1 MAEFVDVALVDAVRL
16 PYVSGAQSA
25 LGDVADFF
33 AAAWDALA
41 AAFPGITL
49 EPLFDSLPVEEI
61 AAMAAAAAERSGEDP
76 PDLFA
81 WFTIPV
87 EDESLADALAVAAVE
102 LPFVA
107 TASRRVPV
115 ALCGVPLWGS
125 STQGARELQVLPPPR
140 GVDAV
145 WAWHVPGGTAPG
157 VRIADLEHGW
167 DLAHEELRGSRVTPV
182 SVFGTVFGEEG
193 RRHGTAVAGV
203 VVGADDGVG
212 VVGIASGAEFL
223 LVTNER
229 AAGHNTAA
237 AVLTAAAA
245 AGVDGIVLIELGA
258 IFPGAPGGA
267 VPVELDP
274 VVQRAIRFVALFG
287 VTVIEPAGN
296 GSVDLDAAPALAHL
310 NPLSPTFVDSRAV
323 VVGAGQ
329 PFGETNEFW
338 ERASFSSFGAR
349 VDCFGPGFFVRA
361 PDAAPDT
368 YADFAGT
375 SAASAVLAGVAA
387 AIQGMSTADSGQA
400 LDVVEMRSLLSD
412 LALGTTIPDGRQA
425 GVGSMPDL
433 RKIALRRGWPRIVP
447 AAIATV
453 AGDTVLV
460 GFLDT
465 NNRLVRREWQFFMGW
480 SDLDPVPAN
489 QFTRGVTTGRP
500 VLTVRQEQDPL
511 ARLVKDAY
519 FVGLSGI
526 EHVWWDDQNQLG
538 SLQRIADTDHVAQ
551 GTIPAVTVTGEKEVA
566 VAAVNPDGQLIAM
579 VGDAGPH
586 FSAGLT
592 FGVPL
597 DPGTAYRRLRSPA
610 ICSRATGTADVVAID
625 DNGTFRWF
633 TGVTTGTIGTGWQPG
648 VADTSGAV
656 FDGGAGTT
664 VLVVDVDGTQRLV
677 ALGVGRDGLL
687 RAVDVDPVQGVVAS
701 VFLVGTADIAAEGP
715 LGLGLAGGRLVAL
728 AVSTGG
734 TLVAATRTPGGGPW
748 SDQTTVNDAT
758 VMPSGGVVATSLDIG
773 VMALVVDIKGTVLA
787 THSRDGADWTSYED
801 VSE

>member
-1 MAEFVDVALVDAVRL
+1 MADAA
-16 PYVSGAQSA
+16 G
-25 LGDVADFF
+25 
-33 AAAWDALA
+33 
-41 AAFPGITL
+41 
-49 EPLFDSLPVEEI
+49 
-61 AAMAAAAAERSGEDP
+61 ERSGEDP

-87 EDESLADALAVAAVE
+87 EDDGLADALAAAALE

-107 TASRRVPV
+107 TASRRIPV
-115 ALCGVPLWGS
+115 EPCAVPLWGS
-125 STQGARELQVLPPPR
+125 STQGARQTQILPPPR

-157 VRIADLEHGW
+157 VRIADVEHGW
-167 DLAHEELRGSRVTPV
+167 DLTHEEVRGSRVTPV
-182 SVFGTVFGEEG
+182 SVFGTAFGEEG

-212 VVGIASGAEFL
+212 VVGIAPGAELL
-223 LVTNER
+223 LVTIDRGSGSNV
-229 AAGHNTAA
+229 AG
-237 AVLTAAAA
+237 AVLAAAAA
-245 AGVDGIVLIELGA
+245 AGVDGIVLIEVGA
-258 IFPGAPGGA
+258 VFPGAAGGA

-274 VVQRAIRFVALFG
+274 AVQRAIRLVALFG
-287 VTVIEPAGN
+287 VAVIEPAGN
-296 GSVDLDAAPALAHL
+296 GAVDLDAAPALAHL

-329 PFGETNEFW
+329 PFGETSEFW

-387 AIQGMSTADSGQA
+387 SVQGMSTADAGQV
-400 LDVVEMRSLLSD
+400 LDVIELRRLLSD
-412 LALGTTIPDGRQA
+412 PALGTTIPDGRQA

-433 RKIALRRGWPRIVP
+433 RKIALSRGWPRIVP
-447 AAIATV
+447 PAITTV
-453 AGDTVLV
+453 AGDTVLAA
-460 GFLDT
+460 FLDT
-465 NNRLVRREWQFFMGW
+465 GNRLVRREWQFFMGW

-489 QFTRGVTTGRP
+489 NFTRGVTTGRP
-500 VLTVRQEQDPL
+500 VLTVRQEQDPIG
-511 ARLVKDAY
+511 RLVKDAY
-519 FVGLSGI
+519 LVGQSGI
-526 EHVWWDDQNQLG
+526 EHIWWDDHDQLG
-538 SLQRIADTDHVAQ
+538 SLRRIADTDHVAQ
-551 GTIPAVTVTGEKEVA
+551 GTVPAVAATGEKEVA
-566 VAAVNPDGQLIAM
+566 VAAVTPDGQLIAM
-579 VGDAGPH
+579 VGDAGLH
-586 FSAGLT
+586 FTGGLT

-597 DPGTAYRRLRSPA
+597 DPATTYRRLRGPA
-610 ICSRATGTADVVAID
+610 ICSRAPGTADVVAID
-625 DNGTFRWF
+625 DGGTFRWF
-633 TGVTTGTIGTGWQPG
+633 TGVTTATIGTGWQPG

-664 VLVVDVDGTQRLV
+664 VLVVDTDGAQRLV

-687 RAVDVDPVQGVVAS
+687 RAVDVDPGQGVVTS

-715 LGLGLAGGRLVAL
+715 LGLGVAGGRLVAL
-728 AVSTGG
+728 AVTTGG
-734 TLVAATRTPGGGPW
+734 TLVAATRAVGGGPW

-773 VMALVVDIKGTVLA
+773 VMALVIDLKGTVIA
-787 THSRDGADWTSYED
+787 THSRDGADWTPYED